1 LLVAVD
7 FSPESLA
14 ALRAARSLVGRA
26 GGRLTIAHVRPS
38 SDVRAAVVEER
49 GDLFRLTAGGLA
61 RTMASHYEARLGKV
75 ARPARQETVRLLR
88 GETARTICREA
99 ARGYDLLVMGSRGRG
114 AVATFLLGSTVQ
126 EALARSPIPVLVV
139 PAR

>member
-1 LLVAVD
+1 
-7 FSPESLA
+7 
-14 ALRAARSLVGRA
+14 
-26 GGRLTIAHVRPS
+26 
-38 SDVRAAVVEER
+38 
-49 GDLFRLTAGGLA
+49 
-61 RTMASHYEARLGKV
+61 MASHYEARLGKI
-75 ARPARQETVRLLR
+75 ARPAKRESVRLLR
-88 GETARTICREA
+88 GETARTICKEA